1 MCDLQEFLF
10 NAGFFCSVAKWGIC
24 EYTYRHTHECMYT
37 HICIYMYIYTYIY
50 MYTHAY
56 TICIPIYIF
65 FLFFSCQ
72 VMSDSDS
79 LRPHGLQHARL
90 PCSLLSL
97 RICLNSCLVSQWCYL
112 AILSSATL
120 FFFCFQSFSASQ
132 SFPMSWLSM
141 PRGQST
147 RVSASSSVYT

>member
-1 MCDLQEFLF
+1 MRYMWIHIQTYTWMY
-10 NAGFFCSVAKWGIC
+10 V
-24 EYTYRHTHECMYT
+24 YTYM
-37 HICIYMYIYTYIY
+37 HIYVYIHIYIY

-65 FLFFSCQ
+65 FLFFSFQ

-97 RICLNSCLVSQWCYL
+97 RICSNSCLVSQWCYL

-120 FFFCFQSFSASQ
+120 FFFSFQSFSASQ